1 MSCKYCSED
10 DESMWTEEEIR
21 LYQEVLEK
29 QSEDTGISIFDYM
42 PDVT

>member
-1 MSCKYCSED
+1 MSCKCCNKD

-21 LYQEVLEK
+21 LYWEVLEK